1 MNNRQQFK
9 GDSINDY
16 SRADGK
22 RLVPVLRK
30 GDILTRRGGILTEK
44 GIMKNNMVDI
54 DRLCIEL
61 KKSFSK
67 TGTMT
72 VNFPIVGDIRFS
84 VDDIDTLKDYV
95 ISNK

>member
-1 MNNRQQFK
+1 MITAEQMEK
-9 GDSINDY
+9 GLFQYFEKEIFS
-16 SRADGK
+16 
-22 RLVPVLRK
+22 PV
-30 GDILTRRGGILTEK
+30 GGGILTEK